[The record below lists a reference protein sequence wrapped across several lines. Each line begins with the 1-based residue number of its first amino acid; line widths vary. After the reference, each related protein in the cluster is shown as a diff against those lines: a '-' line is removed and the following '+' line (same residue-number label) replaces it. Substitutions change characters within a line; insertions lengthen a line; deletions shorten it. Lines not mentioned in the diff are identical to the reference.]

1 MNQTASSVHT
11 DVALHPK
18 MPFIARFC
26 LMQLR
31 ITGFLCVL
39 CGAGSVDDCCI
50 YDGSALHH
58 MPSLYHDTV
67 YGVEKQLVQ
76 FVFLQKMAELAQRRF
91 IRNCFGH
98 EVDLRKF
105 PHGVAVIDCILCCRV
120 R

>member
-31 ITGFLCVL
+31 ITGSLCVL